1 LNKEI
6 SDVKKKHAQEQG
18 KLEHMVQEITMEQ
31 SLRELASAQPGTG
44 FKEGLE
50 HGCTRT
56 VHLHCFQPELHCLS
70 VPLSISRLRRWFA
83 AGSIG
88 LVLVVAAVYFYAR
101 HKVQNALK
109 DVPGKIGIEVQQSA
123 QGFTVSRSEQGHTL
137 FKVQAS
143 KAVQFK
149 QGGRAELHD
158 VTITLYGR
166 DSNRFDQI
174 YGADF
179 EYDPQ
184 SGDVIGKGEVQMDLE
199 ANPEGLMHP
208 DQAPPKELKNPLH
221 LTTTNL
227 LFNQKTGNA
236 STRERVEF
244 SIPQAN
250 GSAMGLS
257 YAANT
262 AILTLESQ
270 VAVDFHGSTSATL
283 TAVSGTINKNP
294 RVVTLDLPRIQS
306 ASRSASAN
314 KGTLFLRPD
323 NTVDRMVASGDVR
336 VESQGLNSAKVQSD
350 ELELLMVKQ
359 DTLCNAIFSG
369 DVRVERSGVQPMRGT
384 AGRVVLNFTRNNV
397 LASVHTQENVKLVQ
411 AQQPAKASAGRR
423 DSRTQDIEVSASVI
437 DFQLAG
443 GRRLRRAD
451 TSGAAQIAIR
461 PIAPANGQTLI
472 TAGKF
477 QAGFDEMGQLASVH
491 GAPEARI
498 VSQAPG
504 QPDRMSTSAMLDASF
519 HPGAGI
525 DSIMQ
530 QGSVVY
536 QDGERK
542 AWGGRATYTPADQI
556 LVLTGSPRIVE
567 GGMTTTARTM
577 RMNRNTGDAFADGD
591 VKSTY
596 SDLKAQPGGAL
607 LASSS
612 PIHVTSRSMTAHS
625 SPAIALYTGDA
636 RLWQDANVIEAP
648 SIEFDRNRRSVAAW
662 GSPSQSVS
670 TVLVQTEKN
679 ERVTPVKITS
689 SRLSYT
695 DGERM
700 AHFEDGVQAKGADIT
715 IVARNMDV
723 FLKSRDQ
730 STPNQSL
737 GEVDSGLGAATG
749 KIDHI
754 VASGQVVVT
763 QPGRKATGDKLVY
776 TSSEDKFVLT
786 GGPPSIFDAE
796 HGKITGVSLTLF
808 RHDDRVLVE
817 GDNSSPTVTQTRVA
831 R

>member
-1 LNKEI
+1 
-6 SDVKKKHAQEQG
+6 
-18 KLEHMVQEITMEQ
+18 M
-31 SLRELASAQPGTG
+31 
-44 FKEGLE
+44 
-50 HGCTRT
+50 
-56 VHLHCFQPELHCLS
+56 
-70 VPLSISRLRRWFA
+70 PLSISSLRRWFA
-83 AGSIG
+83 AGAIG

-166 DSNRFDQI
+166 DSSRFDQI

-199 ANPEGLMHP
+199 ANPEGLTHP
-208 DQAPPKELKNPLH
+208 DQAPPKELKNPVH

-236 STRERVEF
+236 STKEKVEF

-257 YAANT
+257 YVANT
-262 AILTLESQ
+262 AILTLQSQ
-270 VAVDFHGSTSATL
+270 VTVDFHGSTPATL
-283 TAVSGTINKNP
+283 TAASGTINKNP
-294 RVVTLDLPRIQS
+294 RVVTLDLPRIQN
-306 ASRSASAN
+306 ASRSASAD

-323 NTVDRMVASGDVR
+323 NTVDRILASGNVR
-336 VESQGLNSAKVQSD
+336 LESQGVSSAKVQSNQ
-350 ELELLMVKQ
+350 LELLMVERQ
-359 DTLCNAIFSG
+359 DTLRNATFSG
-369 DVRVERSGVQPMRGT
+369 DVRMESSGAQPMQGT
-384 AGRVVLNFTRNNV
+384 AGRVVLNFTGNNA
-397 LASVHTQENVKLVQ
+397 LATVHTQENVKLVQ
-411 AQQPAKASAGRR
+411 RQQPAKASASGH
-423 DSRTQDIEVSASVI
+423 DGESQDVEVTASVI
-437 DFQLAG
+437 DFLVAG

-451 TSGAAQIAIR
+451 TSGAAQIAMR
-461 PIAPANGQTLI
+461 PTAPATGQTLI

-477 QAGFDEMGQLASVH
+477 QARFDDLGQLATVH
-491 GAPEARI
+491 GAPDARI
-498 VSQAPG
+498 VSQTPG
-504 QPDRMSTSAMLDASF
+504 QPDRVSTSTMLDASF
-519 HPGAGI
+519 HPGGGI
-525 DSIMQ
+525 DSIAQ
-530 QGSVVY
+530 QGSVAY
-536 QDGERK
+536 QDGERR

-556 LVLTGSPRIVE
+556 LVLTASPRIVD

-577 RMNRNTGDAFADGD
+577 RMNRTTGDAFADGE

-596 SDLKAQPGGAL
+596 SDLKAQPNGAL
-607 LASSS
+607 LASSD
-612 PIHVTSRSMTAHS
+612 PIHVTARSMTAHS
-625 SPAIALYTGDA
+625 SPALALYSGDA

-648 SIEFDRNRRSVAAW
+648 LIEFDRNRRSVVAR
-662 GSPSQSVS
+662 GSVPQSVS
-670 TVLVQTEKN
+670 TVLVQAEKSGK
-679 ERVTPVKITS
+679 VTPVKITS

-695 DGERM
+695 DSERK
-700 AHFEDGVQAKGADIT
+700 AHFEDGVQAKGADLT
-715 IVARNMDV
+715 IVAREMDV
-723 FLKSRDQ
+723 FLQPRDQ
-730 STPNQSL
+730 TTPNQSVA
-737 GEVDSGLGAATG
+737 GIGSGTG

-754 VASGQVVVT
+754 VAREQVVIT
-763 QPGRKATGDKLVY
+763 QPGRKATGDQLVY
-776 TSSEDKFVLT
+776 TSSDDKFVLT

-817 GDNSSPTVTQTRVA
+817 GDNTSPTVTQTRVA